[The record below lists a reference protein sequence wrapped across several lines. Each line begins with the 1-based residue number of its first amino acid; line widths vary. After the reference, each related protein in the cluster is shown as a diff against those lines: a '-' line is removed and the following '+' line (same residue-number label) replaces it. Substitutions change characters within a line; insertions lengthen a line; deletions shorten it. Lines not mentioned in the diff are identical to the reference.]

1 MKVQDSLVRVVRL
14 SEKTIGLNVYS
25 EDDMNVTDEDLKDDY
40 LMICIAMARR

>member
-14 SEKTIGLNVYS
+14 SEKTIGPNVNS
-25 EDDMNVTDEDLKDDY
+25 EDDTKVTDENLKDDY